1 VPFNTVHDVGR
12 GIARLMSAPRDLPP
26 TAPYPDPPLAL
37 AQAAAEH
44 QELFAQYCEILE
56 ASLEL
61 AEDWWAR
68 LIEARVSA
76 GIDEDEALE
85 AVYSARPAG
94 PASRPEVVWTI
105 RTHWLECV
113 AINEAHPEAQR
124 VPPEVFL
131 LHWLRDGEH
140 DEWVQ
145 VLSGMPHWPIGLDA
159 NGRWV

>member
-1 VPFNTVHDVGR
+1 MG
-12 GIARLMSAPRDLPP
+12 APRDLPR
-26 TAPYPDPPLAL
+26 TAPYPEPPLAL
-37 AQAAAEH
+37 DQASEQH
-44 QELFAQYCEILE
+44 QALFAQYLEILE
-56 ASLEL
+56 AALEL

-68 LIEARVSA
+68 LLEARRD
-76 GIDEDEALE
+76 GGLDDEAALE

-113 AINEAHPEAQR
+113 AINETLPEAQR
-124 VPPEVFL
+124 VPPEALL
-131 LHWLRDGEH
+131 LHWLRDGSH

-159 NGRWV
+159 DGRWV